1 MVCSNDVGYLLRTQS
16 THSKNNNKGDT
27 VLDRAAGLNTR
38 RSFPIIYISAY
49 SFVVECWEEYCAI
62 LGKRPFAA
70 ASVDPVGNILVLME
84 REGGRP
90 TADVCALLASSC
102 TR

>member
-1 MVCSNDVGYLLRTQS
+1 M
-16 THSKNNNKGDT
+16 
-27 VLDRAAGLNTR
+27 NTR

-90 TADVCALLASSC
+90 TADVCALLGPLAVHDEEYGLKDIIGSSFVSC
-102 TR
+102 IGYQR